1 MLKYFVI
8 FLSKKNRI
16 REMQQYTLIVA
27 LRRVIIQTFELM
39 PILILIKININFNVP
54 STVTINNQKCT
65 INIPQYSFW
74 IIYI

>member
-1 MLKYFVI
+1 
-8 FLSKKNRI
+8 
-16 REMQQYTLIVA
+16 MQQYTLIVA

-65 INIPQYSFW
+65 INIPQYSF
-74 IIYI
+74 